1 MVDVRLREASA
12 IHKNLC
18 RVLLSAYESLQTS
31 YEQVLS
37 RMRRNTKHLRLGKIC
52 NSLSFF

>member
-18 RVLLSAYESLQTS
+18 RILLSAYESLQTS